1 MSGLGIIIVIAILA
15 LVIILFSWYFGTFN
29 GIKTSELKVSE
40 ALSGIDVAL
49 TKRYDVLTKMLET
62 VKAYKAHEFDTLTQL
77 VNLRRGMSMNERNQ
91 ANASMDQ
98 LSSQISL
105 LAENY
110 PELRSSA
117 NFAELQKAISDVE
130 EHIQAA
136 RRLYNANV
144 TDYNKRIVTFPSSI
158 VAGMMGA
165 VQKPFFEAEAQKR
178 QDVNMV
184 F

>member
-1 MSGLGIIIVIAILA
+1 MSGLGIIIVAILVV
-15 LVIILFSWYFGTFN
+15 VIILVSWYFGTFN

-117 NFAELQKAISDVE
+117 NFAELQKAITDVE
-130 EHIQAA
+130 EHLQAA

-165 VQKPFFEAEAQKR
+165 VQKPIFEAEAQKR

>member
-1 MSGLGIIIVIAILA
+1 MSGLGIIIVAILVV
-15 LVIILFSWYFGTFN
+15 VIILVSWYFGTFN

-40 ALSGIDVAL
+40 ALSGIDVA
-49 TKRYDVLTKMLET
+49 LTKMLET

-117 NFAELQKAISDVE
+117 NFAELQKAITDVE
-130 EHIQAA
+130 EHLQAA

>member
-1 MSGLGIIIVIAILA
+1 MSVLGIIIVAILVV
-15 LVIILFSWYFGTFN
+15 VIILVSWYFGTFN

-117 NFAELQKAISDVE
+117 NFAELQKAITDVE
-130 EHIQAA
+130 EHLQAA

>member
-1 MSGLGIIIVIAILA
+1 MGGIGIFAIVAVLAIV
-15 LVIILFSWYFGTFN
+15 VIFVICYFAIFN
-29 GIKTSELKVSE
+29 GIKTAELKVSE
-40 ALSGIDVAL
+40 ALSGIDIAL

-62 VKAYKAHEFDTLTQL
+62 VKAYKAYEKETLTEL
-77 VNLRRGMSMNERNQ
+77 VKLRSGMSMSERNK
-91 ANASMDQ
+91 ANASMDA
-98 LSSQISL
+98 LSSQITL

-117 NFAELQKAISDVE
+117 NFAELQRAITDVE
-130 EHIQAA
+130 EHLQAA

-144 TDYNKRIVTFPSSI
+144 TDYNRRLVTFPSSI

-165 VQKPFFEAEAQKR
+165 SQKQFFEAEPQKLR
-178 QDVNMV
+178 DVEMK

>member
-1 MSGLGIIIVIAILA
+1 MSVFGFIFIIILVLIIAI
-15 LVIILFSWYFGTFN
+15 IGWYFSTFN

-49 TKRYDVLTKMLET
+49 TKRYDVLTKMLDT
-62 VKAYKAHEFDTLTQL
+62 VKAYKDYEFKALTEI
-77 VNLRRGMSMNERNQ
+77 VALRSGMSMNERNK
-91 ANASMDQ
+91 ANASMDA
-98 LSSQISL
+98 LSSQISV

-110 PELRSSA
+110 PELKSSA
-117 NFAELQKAISDVE
+117 NFVELQHTITDVE
-130 EHIQAA
+130 EHLQAS

-144 TDYNKRIVTFPSSI
+144 TDYNRRIVTFPNSI

-165 VQKPFFEAEAQKR
+165 VQKQYFEADPQRR
-178 QDVNMV
+178 QDVQMR

>member
-1 MSGLGIIIVIAILA
+1 MSGLGIIIVAMLVV
-15 LVIILFSWYFGTFN
+15 VIILVSWYFGTFN

-117 NFAELQKAISDVE
+117 NFAELQKAITDVE
-130 EHIQAA
+130 EHLQAA

>member
-1 MSGLGIIIVIAILA
+1 MGGIGIFIIVAIVVILLIIVIG
-15 LVIILFSWYFGTFN
+15 YFATYN
-29 GIKTSELKVSE
+29 GIKTAELKVSE
-40 ALSGIDVAL
+40 ALSGIDIAL

-62 VKAYKAHEFDTLTQL
+62 VKAYKAYEKETLTEL
-77 VNLRRGMSMNERNQ
+77 VKLRSGMSMRERNE
-91 ANASMDQ
+91 ANASMDA
-98 LSSQISL
+98 LSSQITL

-117 NFAELQKAISDVE
+117 NFAELQRAIADVE
-130 EHIQAA
+130 EHLQAA

-144 TDYNKRIVTFPSSI
+144 TDYNRRLVTFPSSI

-165 VQKPFFEAEAQKR
+165 SQKQFFEAEPQKLR
-178 QDVNMV
+178 DVEMK

>member
-117 NFAELQKAISDVE
+117 NFAELQKAI
-130 EHIQAA
+130 
-136 RRLYNANV
+136 RR
-144 TDYNKRIVTFPSSI
+144 TSSGSSPSL
-158 VAGMMGA
+158 
-165 VQKPFFEAEAQKR
+165 QC
-178 QDVNMV
+178 
-184 F
+184 

>member
-1 MSGLGIIIVIAILA
+1 MSGLGIIIVAILVV
-15 LVIILFSWYFGTFN
+15 VIILVSWYFGTFN

-117 NFAELQKAISDVE
+117 NFAELQKAITDVE
-130 EHIQAA
+130 EHLQAA

>member
-1 MSGLGIIIVIAILA
+1 MSGLGIIIVAILVV
-15 LVIILFSWYFGTFN
+15 VIILVSWYFGTFN

-117 NFAELQKAISDVE
+117 NFAELQKAITDVE
-130 EHIQAA
+130 EHLQAA

-178 QDVNMV
+178 QDINMV